1 MEKISSF
8 TLEGEGVEI
17 DVDECI
23 AILKITRNAFVSLAK
38 LEVGESL
45 LETIDKIE
53 SDKGL
58 KAILIINTP
67 GTYSEE
73 AYTDFLSAIAGDNMP
88 NINLGEISASDLKT
102 IVARKINV
110 LDRIIMKKLETTKII
125 ISALQGVVVTPFF
138 GASLSSDFRFA
149 SDGMSF
155 SLAHI
160 KYGFP
165 PTGGIAFFLP
175 RYLGQARAV
184 ELLVKGGDIGAAEGV
199 EMGLINKVF
208 AKEKFEEDCIREAKE
223 ICKIDPQAI
232 NLTQSCIYYFQDE
245 FMKCIDRERK
255 LIETF

>member
-17 DVDECI
+17 DVDDCI
-23 AILKITRNAFVSLAK
+23 AILKITRNAFASLAK
-38 LEVGESL
+38 LEIGDSFL
-45 LETIDKIE
+45 KILDKIE
-53 SDKGL
+53 GDKDL
-58 KAILIINTP
+58 KGILIINTP

-73 AYTDFLSAIAGDNMP
+73 AYTDFLSVVTGNDVP
-88 NINLGEISASDLKT
+88 NINLGEMSALDLKT
-102 IVARKINV
+102 VVAREVHI
-110 LDRIIMKKLETTKII
+110 LGRIIEKKLETTKII
-125 ISALQGVVVTPFF
+125 ISALQGIVVTPFF

-149 SDGMSF
+149 SEGMSF

-165 PTGGIAFFLP
+165 PTGGIAYFLP

-184 ELLVKGGDIGAAEGV
+184 ELLIRGGNIGAEEAL

-208 AKEKFEEDCIREAKE
+208 AKEKFEEDCIKEAKE
-223 ICKIDPQAI
+223 ICKIDPQVI

-245 FMKCIDRERK
+245 IKKCIDREKK